1 METVGSPFSTFAAV
15 TREHCARSATSA
27 SGRLRRSLAI
37 RICSPT
43 VRSFAEIL
51 LGNKTDLVALVINKL
66 DTFVV
71 CDLFII
77 HCYIH
82 DTSACS
88 SRSRTKRLPGIS
100 FEETPLVPRR
110 EGGFVGFSL
119 PCLGVSDKSRR
130 RPKDSRRIASRRGAI
145 CRDDAS
151 VPNETAAA
159 RRRGLNDG
167 RRLGRRLRPRASFP
181 S

>member
-66 DTFVV
+66 DAFVV

-88 SRSRTKRLPGIS
+88 SRSRTMRRPGIS
-100 FEETPLVPRR
+100 FSKKRLLSLEEKMD
-110 EGGFVGFSL
+110 S
-119 PCLGVSDKSRR
+119 SDH
-130 RPKDSRRIASRRGAI
+130 PFP
-145 CRDDAS
+145 AS
-151 VPNETAAA
+151 VFPTNLDADPRTVAASPTAAA
-159 RRRGLNDG
+159 
-167 RRLGRRLRPRASFP
+167 PFAAMIRASQTRP
-181 S
+181 QPLVEPV